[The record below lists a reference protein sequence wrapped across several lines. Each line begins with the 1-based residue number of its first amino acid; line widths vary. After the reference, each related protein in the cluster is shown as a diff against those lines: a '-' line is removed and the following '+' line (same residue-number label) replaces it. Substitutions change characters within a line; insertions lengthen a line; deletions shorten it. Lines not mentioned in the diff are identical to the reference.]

1 VTRDRSKTLVVPLLV
16 FYAASFVAS
25 QIVFLR
31 LSLYP
36 SAGRAAVDTRRMT
49 LDNFATVF
57 TDAYYQAVILQT
69 LSFGLA
75 VVGVCLGLG
84 YPLSYVI
91 ARSRRAGTVLLLIV
105 VVSSFTGVVVRALGW
120 RVLLGDMGP
129 VNWALMSVGLTA
141 QPIALVNNMT
151 GAIIGTAHASLPYM
165 ILLLVPVLEGIDPQL
180 EEAAAGLG
188 SSWWDAFRS
197 VVVPLSL
204 PGVVAGCLLVFATT
218 VGSFTTPSLL
228 GGPRAPILPI
238 VIRQQI
244 TTTLNY
250 PLGAAL
256 AVILVVLVVTIVLS
270 TSWVGR
276 RIWAR

>member
-1 VTRDRSKTLVVPLLV
+1 MRGRPGTLVLPLLV

-31 LSLYP
+31 LSLYQ

-49 LDNFATVF
+49 VENFATVF

-69 LSFGLA
+69 LYFGLA
-75 VVGVCLGLG
+75 VAGVCLGLG

-91 ARSRRAGTVLLLIV
+91 ARSRRVGTVLLLIV

-120 RVLLGDMGP
+120 RILLGDMGP
-129 VNWALMSVGLTA
+129 VNWALVSLGLTSE
-141 QPIALVNNMT
+141 PIRLVNNMT

-165 ILLLVPVLEGIDPQL
+165 VLLLVPVLEGINPQL

-188 SSWWDAFRS
+188 SSWWGAFRA

-204 PGVVAGCLLVFATT
+204 PGVVGGCLLVFATT
-218 VGSFTTPSLL
+218 VGSFTTPALL
-228 GGPRAPILPI
+228 GGPRVPILPI
-238 VIRQQI
+238 AVRQQI

-250 PLGAAL
+250 PLGAVL
-256 AVILVVLVVTIVLS
+256 AVILVILVITVVLS
-270 TSWVGR
+270 TNWLGR
-276 RIWAR
+276 RVWST